1 MSRVIIANMS
11 KSTLK
16 IKKYG
21 IMGKKKDKKITLAKK
36 LVISSAVPKVN
47 VLKNTNI
54 IREPSPI
61 NRGKTVDVVSILCES
76 RTSFWCERISLKMKY
91 VKSCPMPGSREP
103 ITAVFG
109 EK

>member
-54 IREPSPI
+54 IREPSPS
-61 NRGKTVDVVSILCES
+61 NRGDTGVVVGIDEVSVLCVS
-76 RTSFWCERISLKMKY
+76 RTSF
-91 VKSCPMPGSREP
+91 
-103 ITAVFG
+103 
-109 EK
+109 